1 MSVAKP
7 LAGNKMISNEYRA
20 HFESLIPSYAT
31 IILTSRFLS
40 TISRMW
46 TLIVPTDFNEYAMPT
61 IRWAVGFLTEA
72 VARTQAGFAKVSVGA
87 PFPQRIR
94 WVLPGSALTNP
105 YQWKPPGRAE
115 SGTTLWD

>member
-7 LAGNKMISNEYRA
+7 LAGNIMMSNEYRA
-20 HFESLIPSYAT
+20 HFELLLPSYAT

-46 TLIVPTDFNEYAMPT
+46 TLIVPTDFNEYAMPS

-72 VARTQAGFAKVSVGA
+72 VARTQAGFAKVSVGV
-87 PFPQRIR
+87 PFPQRIIWDHCR
-94 WVLPGSALTNP
+94 SGLTNP
-105 YQWKPPGRAE
+105 YRWKPPGR
-115 SGTTLWD
+115 GTTSWD